1 MSNANLFHSIPL
13 EKGADIWGDR
23 LLISEDENKRKIY
36 IFDGYSLEDWCKQ
49 SESGLEKI
57 LEFYDSFLIRIWIP
71 HMRAV
76 LNSASWTLDSTDE
89 EIASLCHEKIV
100 HAIRMFDENH
110 ETYVRN
116 DSGGVLLDEEGL
128 ATVKTN
134 DNGEIVKTTLNNYIF
149 TSLERL
155 IDGLYT
161 HATRHKRI
169 PHIKCEICG
178 EMVPEININHL
189 QEEHILSGHE
199 TMTIEQ
205 YQSFGWT
212 ALKSKNVLIG
222 NVASDDEESK
232 ATIENIKAVDSGNIY
247 ESIEDIEFINKIVRD
262 NIDKQIILA
271 RYHGSTTIHE
281 IVEHLNK
288 NGIFLQETEIY
299 KRLRTIH
306 RRLDMSNLKSGSSRL
321 FCHLEKVINGNKNIK
336 QDIVIK
342 FRPSI
347 HTFSDEEINKN
358 YTMISRLECK
368 MASLH
373 TFGFGDYSTLT
384 VGIDDNWGEYKIRK
398 DRLPKIK
405 YSYSDKQEKSVQCAI
420 GHGIIMFMK
429 GLSINAVF
437 GEDVLDIGVFCVPKD
452 FVWHDYLIS
461 SFGSLLG
468 KENVD
473 SLFISVNNIEN
484 KEKDKPIKVD
494 IIPNDGEVLVQSW
507 DDSIVVT
514 CI

>member
-1 MSNANLFHSIPL
+1 
-13 EKGADIWGDR
+13 
-23 LLISEDENKRKIY
+23 
-36 IFDGYSLEDWCKQ
+36 
-49 SESGLEKI
+49 
-57 LEFYDSFLIRIWIP
+57 
-71 HMRAV
+71 
-76 LNSASWTLDSTDE
+76 
-89 EIASLCHEKIV
+89 
-100 HAIRMFDENH
+100 
-110 ETYVRN
+110 
-116 DSGGVLLDEEGL
+116 
-128 ATVKTN
+128 
-134 DNGEIVKTTLNNYIF
+134 
-149 TSLERL
+149 
-155 IDGLYT
+155 
-161 HATRHKRI
+161 
-169 PHIKCEICG
+169 
-178 EMVPEININHL
+178 
-189 QEEHILSGHE
+189 
-199 TMTIEQ
+199 
-205 YQSFGWT
+205 
-212 ALKSKNVLIG
+212 
-222 NVASDDEESK
+222 
-232 ATIENIKAVDSGNIY
+232 
-247 ESIEDIEFINKIVRD
+247 
-262 NIDKQIILA
+262 
-271 RYHGSTTIHE
+271 
-281 IVEHLNK
+281 
-288 NGIFLQETEIY
+288 
-299 KRLRTIH
+299 
-306 RRLDMSNLKSGSSRL
+306 
-321 FCHLEKVINGNKNIK
+321 
-336 QDIVIK
+336 
-342 FRPSI
+342 
-347 HTFSDEEINKN
+347 
-358 YTMISRLECK
+358 